1 MQVVSGPLH
10 RRKVHFEAPPSDRI
24 ANEMKAFNIWF
35 KETTPQGKKPLPA
48 PLAKSIVAAARQ
60 RLKFF
65 GRAQRDK

>member
-1 MQVVSGPLH
+1 
-10 RRKVHFEAPPSDRI
+10 
-24 ANEMKAFNIWF
+24 MKAFNIWF